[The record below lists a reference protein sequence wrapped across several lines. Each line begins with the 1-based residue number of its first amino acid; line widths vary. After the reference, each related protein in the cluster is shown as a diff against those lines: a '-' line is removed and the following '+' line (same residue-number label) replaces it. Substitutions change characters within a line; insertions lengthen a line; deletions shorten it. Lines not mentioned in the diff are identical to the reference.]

1 MVNNQSLATTDHG
14 TYLFVPDARQKRRRG
29 SRAESKES
37 DLPMTVDSMN
47 LRTISARF
55 APRTVSRIAPRVA
68 VSRAANYSSA
78 ATDKLEA
85 PGSSKDVDPKI
96 VSIVDQIS
104 GLTLLQ
110 TADLV
115 SLLKVRLN
123 IQEIAMPVGG
133 AAPAQAAAA
142 APVEEEKVAEKT
154 EFAVKLEKFDAAA
167 KAKLIREIKNIIP
180 GINLV
185 EAKKFVEGAP
195 KVVKEGLNKA
205 DAEKLQKTLQDL
217 GATVSLE

>member
-1 MVNNQSLATTDHG
+1 M
-14 TYLFVPDARQKRRRG
+14 
-29 SRAESKES
+29 
-37 DLPMTVDSMN
+37 
-47 LRTISARF
+47 LRTISARL
-55 APRTVSRIAPRVA
+55 APRTVSRIAPRA
-68 VSRAANYSSA
+68 VVNRAAFYS
-78 ATDKLEA
+78 TETKLDA
-85 PGSSKDVDPKI
+85 PGSNKDVDPKI

-115 SLLKVRLN
+115 SLLKTRLN

-133 AAPAQAAAA
+133 APAGQAAAAA

-154 EFAVKLEKFDAAA
+154 EFSVKLEKFDAAA

-205 DAEKLQKTLQDL
+205 DAEKLKKTLEDL
-217 GATVSLE
+217 GATVSLD

>member
-1 MVNNQSLATTDHG
+1 M
-14 TYLFVPDARQKRRRG
+14 
-29 SRAESKES
+29 
-37 DLPMTVDSMN
+37 
-47 LRTISARF
+47 LRTISARL

-68 VSRAANYSSA
+68 VSRVANYSTAS
-78 ATDKLEA
+78 DKLEA

-133 AAPAQAAAA
+133 AAAPGQAAAA
-142 APVEEEKVAEKT
+142 APVEEEKVVEKT
-154 EFAVKLEKFDAAA
+154 EFNVKLEKFDAAA

-205 DAEKLQKTLQDL
+205 DAEKLKKTLEDL

>member
-1 MVNNQSLATTDHG
+1 M
-14 TYLFVPDARQKRRRG
+14 
-29 SRAESKES
+29 
-37 DLPMTVDSMN
+37 

-55 APRTVSRIAPRVA
+55 APRTVSRIAPRVV
-68 VSRAANYSSA
+68 VSKVANFSSA
-78 ATDKLEA
+78 VDKLDA

-133 AAPAQAAAA
+133 AAPAQASAA
-142 APVEEEKVAEKT
+142 APVEEEKVVEKT
-154 EFAVKLEKFDAAA
+154 EFNVKLEKFDAAA

-205 DAEKLQKTLQDL
+205 DAEKLKKTLEDL

>member
-1 MVNNQSLATTDHG
+1 M
-14 TYLFVPDARQKRRRG
+14 
-29 SRAESKES
+29 
-37 DLPMTVDSMN
+37 
-47 LRTISARF
+47 LRTVSARF
-55 APRTVSRIAPRVA
+55 ATRNISRIAPRVA
-68 VSRAANYSSA
+68 VSRVANYSSA
-78 ATDKLEA
+78 AADKLDA
-85 PGSSKDVDPKI
+85 PGAGKDVDPKI

-115 SLLKVRLN
+115 SLLKTRLN

-133 AAPAQAAAA
+133 GAAAPAASAA

-154 EFAVKLEKFDAAA
+154 EFSVKLEKFDAAA

-195 KVVKEGLNKA
+195 KVVKENLNKA
-205 DAEKLQKTLQDL
+205 DAEKLKKTLEDL

>member
-1 MVNNQSLATTDHG
+1 MLRTVSARLAT
-14 TYLFVPDARQKRRRG
+14 R
-29 SRAESKES
+29 
-37 DLPMTVDSMN
+37 N
-47 LRTISARF
+47 I
-55 APRTVSRIAPRVA
+55 SRIAPRVVA
-68 VSRAANYSSA
+68 SRVANYSSA
-78 ATDKLEA
+78 AEKLDA
-85 PGSSKDVDPKI
+85 PGAGKDVDPKI
-96 VSIVDQIS
+96 VTIVDQIS

-115 SLLKVRLN
+115 SLLKTRLN

-133 AAPAQAAAA
+133 ASAGAAPAA

-154 EFAVKLEKFDAAA
+154 EFNVKLEKFDAAA

-195 KVVKEGLNKA
+195 KIVKENLNKA
-205 DAEKLQKTLQDL
+205 DAEKLKKTLEDL

>member
-1 MVNNQSLATTDHG
+1 M
-14 TYLFVPDARQKRRRG
+14 
-29 SRAESKES
+29 
-37 DLPMTVDSMN
+37 
-47 LRTISARF
+47 LRTISARL
-55 APRTVSRIAPRVA
+55 APRTVSRIAPRAA
-68 VSRAANYSSA
+68 VSRVANYSSA
-78 ATDKLEA
+78 ADKLDA

-115 SLLKVRLN
+115 SLLKTRLN
-123 IQEIAMPVGG
+123 IQEISMPVGG
-133 AAPAQAAAA
+133 GAAAAPAAAA

-154 EFAVKLEKFDAAA
+154 EFNVKLEKFDAAA

-195 KVVKEGLNKA
+195 KVVKENLNKA
-205 DAEKLQKTLQDL
+205 DAEKLKKTLEDL

>member
-1 MVNNQSLATTDHG
+1 M
-14 TYLFVPDARQKRRRG
+14 
-29 SRAESKES
+29 
-37 DLPMTVDSMN
+37 
-47 LRTISARF
+47 LRTISARL
-55 APRTVSRIAPRVA
+55 APRTVSRIAPRAV
-68 VSRAANYSSA
+68 VSRAAFYS
-78 ATDKLEA
+78 TETKLDA

-115 SLLKVRLN
+115 SLLKTRLN

-133 AAPAQAAAA
+133 APAGQAAAAA

-154 EFAVKLEKFDAAA
+154 EFSVKLEKFDAAA

-205 DAEKLQKTLQDL
+205 DAEKLKKTLEDL
-217 GATVSLE
+217 GATVSLD